1 MLIVDMLI
9 KLLFSPPL
17 ADMKLSLLIPGL
29 LAAAQASAVVGV
41 NASQYTVDPKAP
53 EAFFVDFHTDIDGDA
68 TFT

>member
-1 MLIVDMLI
+1 
-9 KLLFSPPL
+9 
-17 ADMKLSLLIPGL
+17 MKLSLLIPGL